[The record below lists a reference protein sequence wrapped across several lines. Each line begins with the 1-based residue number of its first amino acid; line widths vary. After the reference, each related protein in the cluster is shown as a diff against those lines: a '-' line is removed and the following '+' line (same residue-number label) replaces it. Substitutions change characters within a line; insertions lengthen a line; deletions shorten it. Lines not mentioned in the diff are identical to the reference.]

1 MGLACEYV
9 ISFIFLIHK
18 DVTYYNLTIVFYWCH
33 TGSLEPREQTQ

>member
-18 DVTYYNLTIVFYWCH
+18 DVTYYNLTIVFYGCH